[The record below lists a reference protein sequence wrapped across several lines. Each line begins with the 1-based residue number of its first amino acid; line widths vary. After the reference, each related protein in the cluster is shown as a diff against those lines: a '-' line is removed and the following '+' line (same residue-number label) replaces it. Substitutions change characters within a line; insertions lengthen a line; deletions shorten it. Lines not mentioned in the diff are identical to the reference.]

1 METTIK
7 RNRYLKLPAELYE
20 RLQAARGSRS
30 WPDFIAELEVKLKLT
45 RDRNPHKFY
54 FDKNLAAMG
63 LTKDDVCWLCQRRS
77 AQPVPLVPIDYLDLT
92 FDIAHQEGLTI
103 TKEEIGVRFN
113 LAGIVPQAPG
123 CPTCRAFEGRRRLE
137 NLIDEILPERSGAI
151 MKSVY
156 ASKLKCNTALQQ
168 DATIRR
174 SS

>member
-1 METTIK
+1 MAK
-7 RNRYLKLPAELYE
+7 NRYLKLTFDIYE
-20 RLQAARGSRS
+20 RIEALRDSMA
-30 WPDFIAELEVKLKLT
+30 WEDFVNELEAKLRPT
-45 RDRNPHKFY
+45 RERNSHRYY
-54 FDKNLAAMG
+54 FNQNLERMH
-63 LTKDDVCWLCQRRS
+63 LTKDKVCWLCQRRS